1 MKDSLKPGASITK
14 RITVDKDRTIAF
26 MGDDLRVYATPS
38 MVLDIEQTCREL
50 LLEHHDTGEDSVGAH
65 VSVDHLGATLLG
77 DWIEVKG
84 TVTAVEGP
92 RINFDVE
99 VHDAL
104 EQVGRGKHVRF
115 AIDTA
120 KQAKRLE
127 AKAAKVREAG

>member
-1 MKDSLKPGASITK
+1 MKDSLKPGAIITK

-50 LLEHHDTGEDSVGAH
+50 LLEHHDPGEDSVGAH

-115 AIDTA
+115 AIDRA

-127 AKAAKVREAG
+127 AKAAKVKEAG